1 MPTTPTPEQIETKRA
16 EVAAYDAAQ
25 TEAQKEANRAKLQP
39 LIDVGLGGSSPLT
52 CSPTELAALLRTN
65 AAALSDLD
73 ATLPNL
79 AFSTA
84 QVLETMNDRVRMLV
98 AQNAVSPVEPFEG
111 EA

>member
-25 TEAQKEANRAKLQP
+25 AEAQKEANRAKLQP
-39 LIDVGLGGSSPLT
+39 LIDIGLGGSTPLT
-52 CSPTELAALLRTN
+52 CSSAELATALRTN
-65 AAALSDLD
+65 AMALADLD

-84 QVLETMNDRVRMLV
+84 QVLETMNDRIRSLA
-98 AQNAVSPVEPFEG
+98 AQNAAAPAEP